1 MVGGG
6 GQSIFYSLPLML
18 FGDDWPPLRSLWKPG
33 DPLKINPPPSPGENL
48 WIVPSL
54 LSFLI
59 LFPLHGEQFCFTVQC
74 FCPTPIKWE
83 KKKKKIGLIF
93 HEK

>member
-18 FGDDWPPLRSLWKPG
+18 FGDDWLPLRSLWKPG
-33 DPLKINPPPSPGENL
+33 NPLKINPPPSPGENL

-59 LFPLHGEQFCFTVQC
+59 LFPLLRTVLFYCTMFLSNANQMR
-74 FCPTPIKWE
+74 